1 MGGRGARYTSARN
14 LVGQYEISDI
24 TDSKNKIVDF
34 YRYVMEHGDI
44 NVERNADG
52 SVKQVHI
59 KRAVMDRAE
68 QLASELANRI
78 EIRDVEAEADY
89 RDIRSMLSGQYYLS
103 KQDRSDIADF
113 SAYARSRENLLR
125 LTSNPNA
132 LSINQAYHE
141 LSEQYPAYFGQSGV
155 THPAD
160 QLQEINR
167 VLGSLRNSSI
177 PLSPSDRRGV
187 AEELTWDLLRSYTTM
202 QRQRRRA

>member
-34 YRYVMEHGDI
+34 YRYIMENGDI

-59 KRAVMDRAE
+59 KRAVMDRAQ
-68 QLASELANRI
+68 QLATELADRI
-78 EIRDVEAEADY
+78 EIRDAEAEADY
-89 RDIRSMLSGQYYLS
+89 RSIRGMLSGSYYLS

-113 SAYARSRENLLR
+113 SAYARSRENMLR
-125 LTSNPNA
+125 ITSNPSA

-141 LSEQYPAYFGQSGV
+141 LGESYPGYFSSGV

-202 QRQRRRA
+202 QRNRRRA